1 MLFNY
6 VCHIVHSDLCRQL
19 KSCDFS
25 GGGAEAEMGLKGQV
39 LTQGSQP
46 HPSSCHAAEVG
57 HSYLDF
63 TSPVGVS
70 FSKF

>member
-1 MLFNY
+1 MIQA
-6 VCHIVHSDLCRQL
+6 VK
-19 KSCDFS
+19 KSSRDFS
-25 GGGAEAEMGLKGQV
+25 PGRVEAQGAEMALKGQV

-70 FSKF
+70 FSRF